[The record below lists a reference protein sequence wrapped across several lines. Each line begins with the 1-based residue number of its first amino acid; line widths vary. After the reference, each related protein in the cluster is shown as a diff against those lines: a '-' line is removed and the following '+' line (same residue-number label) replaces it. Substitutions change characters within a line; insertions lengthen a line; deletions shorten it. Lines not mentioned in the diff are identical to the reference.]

1 MTPEQR
7 LDRMENILRGCIKA
21 GREAR
26 SEFRQK
32 INILINT
39 QMQNQ
44 EHWRAQSNE
53 LNEKLNILIDAQ
65 IKTTEQIEGLAA
77 GQAELKEAQKL
88 TDRSLRAFIDS
99 LRKGKN
105 GNSST

>member
-7 LDRMENILRGCIKA
+7 LDRMENILRGCIKS

-39 QMQNQ
+39 QMENH
-44 EHWRAQSNE
+44 EHWRAQSDA
-53 LNEKLNILIDAQ
+53 LNEKLNILINSQ
-65 IKTTEQIEGLAA
+65 IETNEQIN
-77 GQAELKEAQKL
+77 KL
-88 TDRSLRAFIDS
+88 TNSQRQTDQTLRAFIDS
-99 LRKGKN
+99 LRKRGN

>member
-7 LDRMENILRGCIKA
+7 LDRVENILRSCIKA
-21 GREAR
+21 GRDAR

-39 QMQNQ
+39 HMQNE
-44 EHWRAQSNE
+44 EHWRAQSDA
-53 LNEKLNILIDAQ
+53 LNEKINILIDKQ
-65 IKTTEQIEGLAA
+65 IATTEQISSLAV
-77 GQAELKEAQKL
+77 GQAELKESQKL
-88 TDRSLRAFIDS
+88 TERSLRAFIDS
-99 LRKGKN
+99 LRKSGN